1 MGDESRLI
9 KKILSHWQEHCP
21 HMVEDLRARGLLDNA
36 IAEAESNTVDLLH
49 KLLHEQKMG
58 YQDAWEIATREWAF
72 LPSEDPSPSSIS
84 NPKKSR
90 AGTSG

>member
-9 KKILSHWQEHCP
+9 EKILRHWQEHCP
-21 HMVEDLRARGLLDNA
+21 HMVEELRARNLLDNA

-49 KLLHEQKMG
+49 KLLHEQKMN

-72 LPSEDPSPSSIS
+72 LPSEDHPQSSS
-84 NPKKSR
+84 LSPKKSR